1 MVALGALLV
10 PAASFADV
18 VIPPVPD
25 SVNNAIT
32 QLEGAATNYAAVILP
47 YIAAVG
53 LAFIGI
59 SVIYLLFKVFK
70 RFVGG
75 K

>member
-1 MVALGALLV
+1 MKKKMVALGALLV

-47 YIAAVG
+47 
-53 LAFIGI
+53 
-59 SVIYLLFKVFK
+59 
-70 RFVGG
+70 
-75 K
+75 